1 MPLARVCKRVYGVEA
16 QGSSIQDLRR
26 HIKQKN
32 LNNVVAIGGDA
43 NREFPQITPDCAVV
57 DPPRAGLEEAVVNKL
72 RASSITRLC
81 YVSCDP
87 QTLAR
92 DLARLTSVDI
102 DGDADG
108 DADPAAS
115 ADAAASAL
123 AGDGDRAFTIERIT
137 PVDLFPQ
144 SFHVENVCVLTR
156 AD

>member
-1 MPLARVCKRVYGVEA
+1 M
-16 QGSSIQDLRR
+16 
-26 HIKQKN
+26 
-32 LNNVVAIGGDA
+32 AIGGDA
-43 NREFPQITPDCAVV
+43 NREFPQIAPDCAVV
-57 DPPRAGLEEAVVNKL
+57 DPPRAGLEEAVVKKL

-92 DLARLTSVDI
+92 DLARLTSVD
-102 DGDADG
+102 ADG

-115 ADAAASAL
+115 ADAAASTL
-123 AGDGDRAFTIERIT
+123 ADADDRAFIIERIT